1 MIVVVIAIIVILI
14 LLSVIIWS
22 IVSVGGLTPALQVQ
36 PTDTTLNSA
45 PTDTSIDIN
54 SLLAL
59 LLNTGLE
66 SGSGSGSGSGNL
78 QNINP
83 SIDINSVLAFNIDPS
98 IDINSLLASLLN
110 TNSNNSGSSSNLNQ
124 ANASP
129 SNLNQASASPRFNQA
144 SASLSNLNQANVSPR
159 LNQASASPFNL
170 NQASASPRFNQASA
184 SPRFNQASASPRF
197 NQASASPF
205 NLNQA
210 NASPFNLNQA
220 NASPFN
226 QANASPFNFNQA
238 NASSNIII
246 DTSSSPIIIN
256 YIVYS
261 KYIKGLTGSGISD
274 VRIQK
279 ITSGEL
285 LTIVTTTQLPHG
297 YTERFSNNTA
307 VYVYD
312 GLRLISIDPNNIILT
327 NDVLVRCDAFSK
339 ILISD
344 ASAAASASYNISNID
359 ISNMPGVQGGSSSFM
374 PNMPGVQG
382 GSSSFMPSVPGVQGG
397 SSSFIQGIPSIP
409 GVQGGS
415 SSFIPGFASKLPN
428 ANASASIINQLISQ
442 NNGSASSA
450 LQVFAKSSI
459 TSKKKGFVVGNE
471 DPVGGLKVNS
481 LNTGW
486 YYTWGPTQSMSPV
499 PAGINFTPMIWSL
512 DAAFTPAK
520 ITTLLNNIKSLPISA
535 TDNYLLTYNEPD
547 GVNAGAQAN
556 MTVGVALQYWPTV
569 LSAMISSYTTP
580 PILGSPVMYGST
592 TQVPSDA
599 PGTGKNI
606 NSMPQP
612 SIVGSRTINISNKSV
627 PNMVTLNPAIWID
640 NFLLQVYDTHQ
651 KTPYIRSPFPN
662 FICIHWYGVP
672 QVKSFTNYI
681 AAVYDKYNLPIW
693 VTEYSCADWNA
704 TCCPTAHPTQ
714 PNVDWSY
721 PTDITVNLA
730 NASQSTNTTA
740 QFMIQTMQWM
750 DQQPYVERYT
760 WKERPLLV
768 PPNANITKTGTTPTS
783 INVGGKSYPLD
794 SSMSTMSADNQDFM
808 GQSTLFNSYEHF
820 PTTMP
825 PLTPLG
831 QLYAII

>member
-1 MIVVVIAIIVILI
+1 MMIVVVIAIIVILI

-54 SLLAL
+54 SLLAS
-59 LLNTGLE
+59 LLNTGSE

-159 LNQASASPFNL
+159 LNQAS
-170 NQASASPRFNQASA
+170 
-184 SPRFNQASASPRF
+184 
-197 NQASASPF
+197 
-205 NLNQA
+205 
-210 NASPFNLNQA
+210 ASPFNLNQA